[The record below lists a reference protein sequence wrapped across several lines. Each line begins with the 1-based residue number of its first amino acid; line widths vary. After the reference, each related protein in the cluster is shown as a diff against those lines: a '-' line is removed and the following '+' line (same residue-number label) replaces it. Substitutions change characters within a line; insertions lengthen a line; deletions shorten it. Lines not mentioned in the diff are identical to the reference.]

1 MGCGNI
7 VNKPFKAITFN
18 KVSSYDFS
26 FPYEKA
32 AGIGKYL
39 LKEDYFHSINWEK
52 ILNRPKLSVV
62 PSEILACDLKSCS
75 KIRKLMIRGPPN
87 NQRWDLW
94 KTFFNLKS
102 FPSYQSLPIT
112 KNASTDII
120 IKDLGRTFPTL
131 AYFDK
136 EKFGHYGQNALNRI
150 LRKFAAQYPKV
161 GYCQGMNYIVGF
173 LLMVSGSKEDE
184 VFLLFTRLCEEFN
197 LFEVFSEDMKEIK
210 KNLWVFDRIFE
221 KKFNE
226 IFFHFNE
233 EEVTNDMW
241 VFKWFLSIFT
251 TCLPINII
259 VRMWDYIIVKGM
271 KGIYQIALGI
281 VSLLQNDLLKSD
293 LAEILVIFNKLVH
306 TEIPAKC
313 IIKAAQRVKIKKHK
327 IERYR
332 KDYDTK
338 HGNSFSHTA
347 PAIIITPII
356 PIKSPL
362 QKENLVIQEIT
373 ETLDELPPFKKSK
386 SGFNTPSRTPLVH
399 TFKAFDYYT
408 MGRMSF
414 IEERSQNEDDIV
426 NAKQFLDE
434 LVNENAP
441 GDSFII
447 QVCGNNK

>member
-1 MGCGNI
+1 MGCGNV
-7 VNKPFKAITFN
+7 VNKPFKIITS
-18 KVSSYDFS
+18 KSVSSYDFS

-32 AGIGKYL
+32 AGIGTHL
-39 LKEDYFHSINWEK
+39 LKEDHFHDINWEK
-52 ILNRPKLSVV
+52 ILNRPKLSVI
-62 PSEILACDLKSCS
+62 PSEILPSDLKSCS
-75 KIRKLMIRGPPN
+75 KIRKLMISGPPN
-87 NQRWDLW
+87 NRRWDLW
-94 KTFFNLKS
+94 KTFFSVKS
-102 FPSYQSLPIT
+102 FPSYHALPIIQ
-112 KNASTDII
+112 NASSDII
-120 IKDLGRTFPTL
+120 LKDLGRTFPNL

-136 EKFGHYGQNALNRI
+136 EKFGNYGQNALYRI
-150 LRKFAAQYPKV
+150 LSKFATQYPKV

-173 LLMVSGSKEDE
+173 LLLVSGSREDE

-197 LFEVFSEDMKEIK
+197 LFDVFSEDMREIK

-226 IFFHFNE
+226 LFFHFNE

-251 TCLPINII
+251 TCLPINAI
-259 VRMWDYIIVKGM
+259 VRVWDFIIVKGL

-281 VSLLQNDLLKSD
+281 VSLLQSELLKSD
-293 LAEILVIFNKLVH
+293 LAEILVVFNKLAY
-306 TEIPAKC
+306 TEIPVKC
-313 IIKAAQRVKIKKHK
+313 IIKAAQRVKIKRHK

-332 KDYDTK
+332 KDYETK
-338 HGNSFSHTA
+338 HGNSFYHTA
-347 PAIIITPII
+347 PAIIITPTI
-356 PIKSPL
+356 PIKPQL

-386 SGFNTPSRTPLVH
+386 SGFNTPSRTPLAH

-414 IEERSQNEDDIV
+414 IEERSQNEDEIV
-426 NAKQFLDE
+426 NAKQFLDD
-434 LVNENAP
+434 LVNENAT